1 MFNSQLVA
9 DSDFGPDGTDTVQEQ
24 TFRPG
29 TEFENYKLTC
39 GIIGNPPPTF
49 TWTSTKSGV
58 EINASTGR
66 VLELNNKE
74 RVDGE
79 KEDITCTG
87 TVDYGGEGTLLW
99 RSYYVLQHKNTLFVL
114 FVVHDPAKI
123 SSQTAIYP
131 YNIEHLGVESSNAL
145 GCRSARPEQ
154 SYVNILLRSW
164 EGQHNFQLISLIDS
178 HSTNFCW

>member
-58 EINASTGR
+58 EINSKTGK
-66 VLELNNKE
+66 VLELDNKE

-79 KEDITCTG
+79 KENITCTG
-87 TVDYGGEGTLLW
+87 TVNYGGEGTLLW
-99 RSYYVLQHKNTLFVL
+99 RRYCVY
-114 FVVHDPAKI
+114 
-123 SSQTAIYP
+123 
-131 YNIEHLGVESSNAL
+131 
-145 GCRSARPEQ
+145 
-154 SYVNILLRSW
+154 
-164 EGQHNFQLISLIDS
+164 
-178 HSTNFCW
+178 